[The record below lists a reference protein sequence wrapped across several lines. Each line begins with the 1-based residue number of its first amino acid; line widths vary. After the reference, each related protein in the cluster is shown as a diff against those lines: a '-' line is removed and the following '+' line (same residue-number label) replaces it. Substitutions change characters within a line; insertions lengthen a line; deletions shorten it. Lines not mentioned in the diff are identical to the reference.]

1 MWTKSKTVLMSL
13 MLISVAMILTPALL
27 YSYQTYLT
35 SQKNT
40 PLFLMHEF
48 ECAIWYYN
56 GTPIQGPDIAMDS
69 LVPIRLPNTLEMGSP
84 GTLVYYDFG
93 TYLNTLTKM
102 HLSFEATAPI
112 SFLMLLD
119 QTDRNL
125 QDWENAGE
133 PGQII
138 VNETSTTHF
147 DSQFYLMGSNF
158 YILDFEP
165 IITRPTATVTL
176 NVQLN

>member
-1 MWTKSKTVLMSL
+1 MWTRSKTVLMSL
-13 MLISVAMILTPALL
+13 MLISVATLLTPVLL
-27 YSYQTYLT
+27 YSYQAYLT

-40 PLFLMHEF
+40 PLFEMEEF
-48 ECAIWYYN
+48 ECGILYIN
-56 GTPIQGPDIAMDS
+56 GMPVQGPDMGVYYP
-69 LVPIRLPNTLEMGSP
+69 VPMRLPNTLKMGTSDS
-84 GTLVYYDFG
+84 LAYYDFG
-93 TYLNTLTKM
+93 IYLSTFTKM

-119 QTDRNL
+119 PTDQSLRG
-125 QDWENAGE
+125 WEIAGE
-133 PGQII
+133 PGQTI

-176 NVQLN
+176 NAQLN